1 MTTTALSFP
10 GAPPRLSAAWQAV
23 IWLLALFVVLPL
35 TLAGFGWLGSPFVLA
50 ALPAYAEPALSA
62 PLGADELGRNLC
74 ARTLMAGGLSL
85 AVAGGAAIVAWTL
98 AVILGGLAAWS
109 PGTWLA
115 RLVGYGLDLLQTIP
129 FILLAVSLAAVF
141 EAQLVGLAILL
152 GIAAAPAPARLV
164 IAEMQAVR
172 NSRFVRAQRAF
183 GHPPGLLFRT
193 AYLPRL
199 IVPPL
204 LWLLLLLPELLTVDA
219 GLALFGLGA
228 QPPTPTLGRLIYDGL
243 NQAQAGWW
251 LPFAPASVLLT
262 LVVFAHFVATRL
274 RGILQPAK

>member
-1 MTTTALSFP
+1 MTATTLRFP
-10 GAPPRLSAAWQAV
+10 STPARLSAAWQAV
-23 IWLLALFVVLPL
+23 IWLLTLFVGLPL
-35 TLAGFGWLGSPFVLA
+35 ILAGFGWLGSPYALA
-50 ALPAYAEPALSA
+50 ALPAYAEPSISA
-62 PLGADELGRNLC
+62 PFGADELGRNLC

-85 AVAGGAAIVAWTL
+85 AVAGGAAVVAWTL
-98 AVILGGLAAWS
+98 AVILGGLAAWT

-141 EAQLVGLAILL
+141 EAQLVGLAVLL

-164 IAEMQAVR
+164 IAEIQAVR
-172 NSRFVRAQRAF
+172 SSRFVRAQRAF
-183 GHPPGLLFRT
+183 GHPGGLLFRT
-193 AYLPRL
+193 AFLPRL

-251 LPFAPASVLLT
+251 LPLAPTSVLLT

-274 RGILQPAK
+274 RGLLQPAK